1 MNNTLIDNSENLKMA
16 DTLKKCISNDNC
28 KVIKIATGYWD
39 IPGFMLV
46 GEELRRF
53 LEKDGRELQ
62 LLIGTDPIVRAY
74 QQESVRKGRFP
85 EDYIKTDIND
95 LKLKKEYMGRRGK
108 ISEKTSG
115 RISVTDR
122 TIRTDIADLQA
133 KGMLKTEDIRLPKTR
148 ISSSCSHFRLLLFR
162 MFS

>member
-1 MNNTLIDNSENLKMA
+1 M
-16 DTLKKCISNDNC
+16 
-28 KVIKIATGYWD
+28 
-39 IPGFMLV
+39 

-74 QQESVRKGRFP
+74 QQESVRMGRFP
-85 EDYIKTDIND
+85 EGYIKTDIND

>member
-39 IPGFMLV
+39 ISGFMLV
-46 GEELRRF
+46 GEVLRRF

-74 QQESVRKGRFP
+74 QQESVRMGRFP

-95 LKLKKEYMGRRGK
+95 LKLKKDIWGAGGRFRK
-108 ISEKTSG
+108 
-115 RISVTDR
+115 
-122 TIRTDIADLQA
+122 
-133 KGMLKTEDIRLPKTR
+133 
-148 ISSSCSHFRLLLFR
+148 RLLEGFL
-162 MFS
+162 